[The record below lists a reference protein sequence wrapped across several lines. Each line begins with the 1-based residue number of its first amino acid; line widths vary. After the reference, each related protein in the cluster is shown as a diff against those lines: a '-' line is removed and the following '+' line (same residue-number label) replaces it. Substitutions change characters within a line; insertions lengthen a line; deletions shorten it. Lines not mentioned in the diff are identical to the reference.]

1 MGKKS
6 SRTRKGSIMKSIR
19 KTTNKTLPV
28 VNRGLKT
35 VGKTTKDVTKA
46 SLPIIEKGVG
56 AVYSTISSGLDLGI
70 KGVKSMSSKATRKQ
84 LSRSRSSSRSRAL
97 AGGRRTKRRRH

>member
-6 SRTRKGSIMKSIR
+6 IRSRKGSIMKSIK

-28 VNRGLKT
+28 VNRGLTT
-35 VGKTTKDVTKA
+35 VGRTAKGLAKA
-46 SLPIIEKGVG
+46 SVPIIEKGVG
-56 AVYSTISSGLDLGI
+56 AVYSTLATGLDLGI
-70 KGVKSMSSKATRKQ
+70 KGVKSVTNKATRKK
-84 LSRSRSSSRSRAL
+84 LSRSRSSSRSRSL